1 MRIMFASMAEEK
13 GLNLTFTANNSLPE
27 FIVSDPVRIRQILI
41 NLIGNALKFTGTG
54 KISVGISYAN
64 QKIYFQVTDSGCGI
78 NPAYSQKLFQPFVQ
92 ADSSI
97 TRRYGGTGLGLAL
110 SRRLANSLDGD
121 IILTDSVVGVGSS
134 FEFHCSTGD
143 VSGFSKIKTLDAKSI
158 LNSSLNSNSSE
169 KMDLTGIQILLV
181 EDSLDLQLLT
191 SRILT
196 DRGANI
202 TIAHNG
208 KEGLEKATSF
218 DYDLVLMD
226 IQMPEMDGLTAAIKL
241 RQIGYSTP
249 MIAMTAYAIEGDREK
264 CLAAGFTDYIS
275 KPIKRDSLIQLIW
288 EYTKKVTNLESTR
301 TKLITEKENDI
312 DMDLTV
318 SETVSEFA
326 NDPVIG
332 PILNIFVDSLPD
344 RLAKLKKALDT
355 ENLDEVKKIS
365 HQLRGS
371 AGAFGFSQI
380 TLLSGLLEDAVA
392 SQKDWQEA
400 LGFAEKLFAAAS
412 KIRLS
417 APVTSTS
424 PTDLKENAPW

>member
-1 MRIMFASMAEEK
+1 
-13 GLNLTFTANNSLPE
+13 
-27 FIVSDPVRIRQILI
+27 
-41 NLIGNALKFTGTG
+41 
-54 KISVGISYAN
+54 
-64 QKIYFQVTDSGCGI
+64 
-78 NPAYSQKLFQPFVQ
+78 
-92 ADSSI
+92 
-97 TRRYGGTGLGLAL
+97 
-110 SRRLANSLDGD
+110 
-121 IILTDSVVGVGSS
+121 
-134 FEFHCSTGD
+134 
-143 VSGFSKIKTLDAKSI
+143 
-158 LNSSLNSNSSE
+158 
-169 KMDLTGIQILLV
+169 
-181 EDSLDLQLLT
+181 
-191 SRILT
+191 
-196 DRGANI
+196 
-202 TIAHNG
+202 
-208 KEGLEKATSF
+208 
-218 DYDLVLMD
+218 
-226 IQMPEMDGLTAAIKL
+226 
-241 RQIGYSTP
+241 
-249 MIAMTAYAIEGDREK
+249 
-264 CLAAGFTDYIS
+264 
-275 KPIKRDSLIQLIW
+275 
-288 EYTKKVTNLESTR
+288 
-301 TKLITEKENDI
+301 
-312 DMDLTV
+312 MDLTV